1 MTVTDP
7 VSIHLK
13 DLDIEEY
20 LFLNQVVDLQ
30 VRSEGGLLGVE
41 GKSPSVENVSNA
53 YSCLRSTEITDER
66 TSVGRWHM
74 VQKPGDCGEYLT
86 ERGQGEVTVQSSRR
100 RCQPWCS
107 AVWGDRTHTE

>member
-1 MTVTDP
+1 MTVIDP

-13 DLDIEEY
+13 DLDRGEY
-20 LFLNQVVDLQ
+20 LVLNQVFDLQ
-30 VRSEGGLLGVE
+30 VRAEGVPLGVE
-41 GKSPSVENVSNA
+41 GKSPSVDNVSNA
-53 YSCLRSTEITDER
+53 YSCLLSTEITDER

-100 RCQPWCS
+100 CRCFP
-107 AVWGDRTHTE
+107 G